1 MKPLS
6 PQGGGERAG
15 LRVHAV
21 GEVEADHCSDAGL
34 RTLPSGRWRTSAT
47 CNTGRHL
54 DGGDLHSAATAP
66 CGSGRRRR
74 GPARRRPE
82 MEEGRAAATTS
93 RSVTWSPEEAQAWGR
108 PERRRRRRSKKAG
121 RRPCKL
127 AMRWSRARPPAA
139 AALGA
144 PLLLVL
150 GAPQLGGGGRRAREG
165 SGHRIWPTPASA
177 IADATVGL
185 CLRRQAGGRADPP

>member
-1 MKPLS
+1 MPS
-6 PQGGGERAG
+6 ERSRRYHYSG
-15 LRVHAV
+15 T
-21 GEVEADHCSDAGL
+21 GL
-34 RTLPSGRWRTSAT
+34 RTLPSGRWR

-82 MEEGRAAATTS
+82 TEEGRAAATTS

-108 PERRRRRRSKKAG
+108 LERRLRRMSKKAG

-127 AMRWSRARPPAA
+127 AVRWSRARPPAA

-150 GAPQLGGGGRRAREG
+150 GAPQLGGEGRPVRGGSCR
-165 SGHRIWPTPASA
+165 RIWPSPASA
-177 IADATVGL
+177 IDDAAVDL
-185 CLRRQAGGRADPP
+185 CLRRRAGG